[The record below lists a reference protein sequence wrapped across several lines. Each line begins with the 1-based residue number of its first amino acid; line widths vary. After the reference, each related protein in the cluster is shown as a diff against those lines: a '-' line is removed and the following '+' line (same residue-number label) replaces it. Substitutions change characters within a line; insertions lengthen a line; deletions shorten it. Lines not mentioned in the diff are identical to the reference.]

1 LSWGPNYICSAYVMP
16 KDRKKEAFLKCPW
29 IIWRCIEM
37 DVDVDDADGKWEWEW
52 KWRSCSCDKPYLQ
65 QLPPRCGNSGNGSYT
80 YHAQKY
86 ATLLS
91 A

>member
-1 LSWGPNYICSAYVMP
+1 MGLRARPQWAWQSFPAITPTHKRPESGDIYGDV
-16 KDRKKEAFLKCPW
+16 
-29 IIWRCIEM
+29 EM
-37 DVDVDDADGKWEWEW
+37 DVDVDDADGKWEREW